1 MVLSENLKLGALGLI
16 VLVFLLLAI
25 FRFTRQSRAVRDRIK
40 IPLLVLFWLVILDDV
55 FFMLGRPFP
64 PSLFP
69 YYLALV
75 YLFAAILL
83 IRLVLLFFFDVFLV
97 RRKKYRAPRLLKELS
112 AFVLFLVAVVL
123 IMQDTLHIQVTTV
136 LATSALITV
145 VLGLAMQETLG
156 NLFAGLAIHLDP
168 PYQVGDWIHVGEIA
182 GKVEEIT
189 WRATK
194 LRTTNNDYIV
204 IPNGGIAKERLTN
217 HSYPRT
223 PHAYVLE
230 INTSYDVPPNKV
242 AAIVTDVLAHTE
254 NVVMDPAPDV
264 RVSSYSDFV
273 LKFQV
278 KFWYR
283 DYEFI
288 EPTVAVIRRSLWY
301 HLRRAEVEIPFPARN
316 IFVHDRQ
323 EMLAARERK
332 IKHLCDSLKK
342 VYLFADLAAEE
353 YVLIAEHLQEQY
365 FQSGEIIIREG
376 EKDDAFFIVDQG
388 EVEVY
393 ITSPSQHRKVLTRL
407 SEGDFFGEIALLTG
421 ERRTANVQALTD
433 VRAYKLS
440 KDAFKE
446 VVQTKPLI
454 LDEIGSVLSKR
465 KDQIAGLMMEITGSG
480 QEVEEMTT
488 QDAKSRILNR
498 IRGYFGL

>member
-1 MVLSENLKLGALGLI
+1 MVLGENIKLGALGLG

-25 FRFTRQSRAVRDRIK
+25 FRFTRQSPAVRDRIK
-40 IPLLVLFWLVILDDV
+40 IPLLVLFVLVILEDA
-55 FFMLGRPFP
+55 FYSIGRPFP

-69 YYLALV
+69 YYLALI
-75 YLFAAILL
+75 YLFSAILL
-83 IRLVLLFFFDVFLV
+83 IRLALLFFFDVFLV
-97 RRKKYRAPRLLKELS
+97 RSKKYRAPRLLKELS

-123 IMQDTLHIQVTTV
+123 IMQNTLHIQVTTV

-168 PYQVGDWIHVGEIA
+168 PFQVGDWIHVADIA

-194 LRTTNNDYIV
+194 LRTVNNDYIV
-204 IPNGGIAKERLTN
+204 IPNGGIAKEKLTN
-217 HSYPRT
+217 HSYPRV
-223 PHAYVLE
+223 PHAITVDVGV
-230 INTSYDVPPNKV
+230 SYHVPPNKV
-242 AAIVTDVLAHTE
+242 DTVVKMALAGIR
-254 NVVMDPAPDV
+254 NVVSDPPPDI
-264 RVSSYSDFV
+264 RVKSFQDFSV
-273 LKFQV
+273 LYTI
-278 KFWYR
+278 KFWYS

-288 EPTVAVIRRSLWY
+288 EQTLAAVRRALWY
-301 HLRRAEVEIPFPARN
+301 HLRRHDVEIPFPVRN

-323 EMLAARERK
+323 EMLAIKERK
-332 IKHLCDSLKK
+332 IKHLCDSLRK

-365 FQSGEIIIREG
+365 YQSGEVIIREG
-376 EKDDAFFIVDQG
+376 EKDDSFFIIDQG

-393 ITSPSQHRKVLTRL
+393 ITSPNQHRKVLTTL
-407 SEGDFFGEIALLTG
+407 HEGEFFGEIALLTG
-421 ERRTANVQALTD
+421 ERRTASVQAMTD
-433 VRAYKLS
+433 VLAYQLS

-454 LDEIGSVLSKR
+454 LDEIGTVLSKR
-465 KDQIAGLMMEITGSG
+465 KDQIAGLMMEITGSS
-480 QEVEEMTT
+480 QEAEEMTS
-488 QDAKSRILNR
+488 QDAKSRILSR
-498 IRGYFGL
+498 IRTYFGL

>member
-1 MVLSENLKLGALGLI
+1 MVMSDNLKLGSLGLI
-16 VLVFLLLAI
+16 VLVFVLLAI

-40 IPLLVLFWLVILDDV
+40 IPLFVLFLLVILEDA
-55 FFMLGRPFP
+55 FFMVGRQFP

-69 YYLALV
+69 YYLALI
-75 YLFAAILL
+75 YLFSAILL
-83 IRLVLLFFFDVFLV
+83 IRLLLLFFFDVFLV
-97 RRKKYRAPRLLKELS
+97 RSKKYRAPRLLKELS

-123 IMQDTLHIQVTTV
+123 IMQNTLHIQVTTV

-194 LRTTNNDYIV
+194 LRTTNNDYVV

-217 HSYPRT
+217 HSFPRV

-242 AAIVTDVLAHTE
+242 AEIVTEVLSHTD

-264 RVSSYSDFV
+264 RVGSYNDFV

-278 KFWYR
+278 KFWYK

-288 EPTVAVIRRSLWY
+288 EPTVAVIRRALWY
-301 HLRRAEVEIPFPARN
+301 HLRRHNVEIPFPARN

-323 EMLAARERK
+323 EMLAIKERK
-332 IKHLCDSLKK
+332 IKHLCDSLRK

-365 FQSGEIIIREG
+365 YESGEVIIREG
-376 EKDDAFFIVDQG
+376 EKDDSFFIVDQG

-393 ITSPSQHRKVLTRL
+393 ITSPNQHRKVLTTL
-407 SEGDFFGEIALLTG
+407 HEGDFFGEIALLTG
-421 ERRTANVQALTD
+421 ERRTASVQAMTD
-433 VRAYKLS
+433 VLAYQLS
-440 KDAFKE
+440 KEAFKD

-465 KDQIAGLMMEITGSG
+465 KDQIAGLMLEITGSR
-480 QEVEEMTT
+480 QEAEAMTP
-488 QDAKSRILNR
+488 QDAKSQILSR